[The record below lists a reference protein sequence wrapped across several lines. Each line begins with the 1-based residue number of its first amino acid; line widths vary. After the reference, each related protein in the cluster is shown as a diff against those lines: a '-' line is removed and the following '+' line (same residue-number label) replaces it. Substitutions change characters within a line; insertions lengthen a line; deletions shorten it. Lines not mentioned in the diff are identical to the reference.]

1 MNQLIELDNT
11 KSKYR
16 KKLYEVINLFK
27 DLHNNNPSPIFQN
40 IISQLL
46 DIKEMVVDNEIIIDS
61 FDIDERYTLGAIA
74 IRYFEEESELRNK
87 LCDIFYGAM
96 HYSEYPENNI

>member
-1 MNQLIELDNT
+1 
-11 KSKYR
+11 
-16 KKLYEVINLFK
+16 
-27 DLHNNNPSPIFQN
+27 
-40 IISQLL
+40 
-46 DIKEMVVDNEIIIDS
+46 MVVDNEIIIDS